1 MKLVDLPKYGPL
13 HRFADYHVYRVLLA
27 LQDGRRRGRKHL
39 ADSIG
44 IGEGSMRTIVEYLRD
59 RGLIDVKQTGVKIS
73 ARGREFLIQV
83 PLEVRRLTPSDISV
97 VRGKNVA
104 VRVRARSK
112 RVSLGIEQRDAAV
125 KAGAAGATTVIVVGG
140 KLIVPPDYDLD
151 AEQPEQASELRRT
164 FNLDEGDVVVIG
176 TGPTFDRAEDGALA
190 AAFEMI

>member
-13 HRFADYHVYRVLLA
+13 HRFADYHVFRVLLA
-27 LQDGRRRGRKHL
+27 LQDGRRKGRKHL

-59 RGLIDVKQTGVKIS
+59 RGLIDVKQTGVKMS
-73 ARGREFLIQV
+73 AKGREFLIQF
-83 PLEVRRLTPSDISV
+83 PLEVKRLSTSGISV
-97 VRGKNVA
+97 VSGKNVA
-104 VRVRARSK
+104 VRVRGRSK
-112 RVSLGIEQRDAAV
+112 RITLGIEQRDAAV

-151 AEQPEQASELRRT
+151 VEQPDQASELRSAFR
-164 FNLDEGDVVVIG
+164 LGEGDVVVIG